1 MPISPTVCATS
12 PSRASAALAR
22 SAHGVVE
29 LLFVAGTDY
38 STYLKINDLLTLQA
52 PLTDDAPD
60 ELLFIVVHQS
70 YELWFKV
77 IIDELR
83 RASGALWAG
92 EPWNA
97 IGHLRR
103 IVSIEDLL
111 IQHLRVLETMS
122 PEGFLA
128 FRDPLDPASGFQSYQ
143 FRAIEFLSGG
153 GKPAML
159 DFHLFDEDTRSWLR
173 AASDAPSLWGG
184 FEYSLR
190 QSSDPGGSRDITE
203 LARDLYREH
212 RSPVTS
218 AVHAVAEL
226 MMDHDERLVMWRH
239 QHVLMAGRQI
249 GRRQGTGGSAG
260 MAYLDTTIHQRLY
273 PVLWEVR
280 SVL

>member
-1 MPISPTVCATS
+1 M
-12 PSRASAALAR
+12 
-22 SAHGVVE
+22 HGVVE
-29 LLFVAGTDY
+29 LLTVAGTDY
-38 STYLKINDLLTLQA
+38 STYLKINDLLTLQV

-83 RASGALWAG
+83 RASGSLWAE

-111 IQHLRVLETMS
+111 IEHLRVLETMS

-159 DFHLFDEDTRSWLR
+159 DFHLFDADIRSWLR
-173 AASDAPSLWGG
+173 EASEAPSLLGG
-184 FEYSLR
+184 FEFSLR
-190 QSSDPGGSRDITE
+190 RAFDSEASGDIIE

-212 RSPVTS
+212 RSPVAS
-218 AVHAVAEL
+218 SLHAVAEL
-226 MMDHDERLVMWRH
+226 MMDHDERLAMWRH
-239 QHVLMAGRQI
+239 QHMLMAGRQI
-249 GRRQGTGGSAG
+249 GRRPGTGGSDG
-260 MAYLDTTIHQRLY
+260 MAYLDSTIHQRLY
-273 PVLWEVR
+273 PILWEVR
-280 SVL
+280 SIL